1 MLSRLLRGGWA
12 VLFCL
17 CWCGCP
23 RPAENQTDE
32 QKNRHYVAAREKL
45 AALDYKGAIE
55 SFERAVEDNPRSALA
70 HFELGV
76 LYETRENDFAAA
88 LYHYNKALKLRPNAY
103 PADNIKQRIPGC
115 KQELVKADALG
126 TMQPAAFRETERLR
140 DENQILRRQILAL
153 QAQIPSRQVGPT
165 NSPGTVRGGAS
176 VPASR
181 RPAGP
186 ANPPGPAVFAHS
198 GPREAIGT
206 ESPGGTGVARAAGGR
221 VSGSDSLSAGDRPGG
236 AGAGSAARPRSHPVK
251 QGETPASIAR
261 LYGVRLEALLAAN
274 PGLEPRKLKIGQP
287 LNVPGP

>member
-1 MLSRLLRGGWA
+1 MLSRVLRGGWA

-32 QKNRHYVAAREKL
+32 QRNRHYVAARENL

-126 TMQPAAFRETERLR
+126 TMQPAALREAERLR
-140 DENQILRRQILAL
+140 DENQMLRKQILAL
-153 QAQIPSRQVGPT
+153 QAQLASRPAGST
-165 NSPGTVRGGAS
+165 NPPGAAGGGAS

-181 RPAGP
+181 RPPGQ
-186 ANPPGPAVFAHS
+186 ANPPAPAVFAHS
-198 GPREAIGT
+198 GPRDADAT
-206 ESPGGTGVARAAGGR
+206 ESPGGPGAARAAGGR
-221 VSGSDSLSAGDRPGG
+221 MSGAGSLSAGDRPGG
-236 AGAGSAARPRSHPVK
+236 AASGSAARPRSHPVK
-251 QGETPASIAR
+251 PGETPSSIAR

-274 PGLEPRKLKIGQP
+274 PGLEPRKLKVGQP
-287 LNVPGP
+287 LSVPGP

>member
-1 MLSRLLRGGWA
+1 MLFRVLRGGWA

-76 LYETRENDFAAA
+76 LFETRENDFAAA

-126 TMQPAAFRETERLR
+126 TTQPAALRESERLR
-140 DENQILRRQILAL
+140 DENQALRKQILAL
-153 QAQIPSRQVGPT
+153 HAQAASRLAGLT
-165 NSPGTVRGGAS
+165 NPPGTVGGGAS

-181 RPAGP
+181 RPAGQ
-186 ANPPGPAVFAHS
+186 ANPPGSVVLAHS
-198 GPREAIGT
+198 GPRDAGGT
-206 ESPGGTGVARAAGGR
+206 ESPSGPGAARAASGR
-221 VSGSDSLSAGDRPGG
+221 MSGTGSLSAGDRPGG
-236 AGAGSAARPRSHPVK
+236 VGQGSATPSRSHSVK
-251 QGETPASIAR
+251 PRETPSSIAR

-274 PGLEPRKLKIGQP
+274 PGLEPRKLKVGQP

>member
-1 MLSRLLRGGWA
+1 MLSRVLRRGWV

-23 RPAENQTDE
+23 RPAENQSDE

-45 AALDYKGAIE
+45 AALDYPGAAE
-55 SFERAVEDNPRSALA
+55 SFERAIDDNPRSALA
-70 HFELGV
+70 HFELG
-76 LYETRENDFAAA
+76 LLLETRENDFAAA

-126 TMQPAAFRETERLR
+126 TTQPGALREGERLR
-140 DENQILRRQILAL
+140 DENLALRKQILAL
-153 QAQIPSRQVGPT
+153 QAQLAG
-165 NSPGTVRGGAS
+165 
-176 VPASR
+176 

-186 ANPPGPAVFAHS
+186 TNFQSSS
-198 GPREAIGT
+198 GSRVA
-206 ESPGGTGVARAAGGR
+206 GGTDSAGGNSATRPAGGR
-221 VSGSDSLSAGDRPGG
+221 TPGTSSSGDRTGG
-236 AGAGSAARPRSHPVK
+236 TLAGHTTRPRAHPVK
-251 QGETPASIAR
+251 AGETPSSIAR

-274 PGLEPRKLKIGQP
+274 PGLDPRKLKVGQP

>member
-1 MLSRLLRGGWA
+1 MLSCVLRGGWA

-23 RPAENQTDE
+23 RPPENQSDE
-32 QKNRHYVAAREKL
+32 QRNRHYVAAREKL

-103 PADNIKQRIPGC
+103 PADNIRQRIPGC

-126 TMQPAAFRETERLR
+126 TTQPAAFREAERLR
-140 DENQILRRQILAL
+140 DENAALRKQIVAL
-153 QAQIPSRQVGPT
+153 QSQLAGRPVGPT
-165 NSPGTVRGGAS
+165 NAPRPLAFGQAGSRPTGGTEPAGGAF
-176 VPASR
+176 AA
-181 RPAGP
+181 RPQ
-186 ANPPGPAVFAHS
+186 
-198 GPREAIGT
+198 GPRGAGAD
-206 ESPGGTGVARAAGGR
+206 SP
-221 VSGSDSLSAGDRPGG
+221 SAGDRSGG
-236 AGAGSAARPRSHPVK
+236 AGTGSTARPRAHPVK
-251 QGETPASIAR
+251 QGETPSSIAR

-274 PGLEPRKLKIGQP
+274 PGLEPRKLKVGQS
-287 LNVPGP
+287 LNVPAL

>member
-1 MLSRLLRGGWA
+1 MLSRVLRGGWA

-45 AALDYKGAIE
+45 VALDYKGAIE

-76 LYETRENDFAAA
+76 LFETRENDFAAA

-103 PADNIKQRIPGC
+103 PADNVRQRIPAC

-126 TMQPAAFRETERLR
+126 TMQPAALREAERLR
-140 DENQILRRQILAL
+140 DENQTLRKQILAL
-153 QAQIPSRQVGPT
+153 QAQVAGRQVAPT
-165 NSPGTVRGGAS
+165 NSPRLTGGGAS
-176 VPASR
+176 GPASR
-181 RPAGP
+181 RLAGP
-186 ANPPGPAVFAHS
+186 TNVPASAVFGQT
-198 GPREAIGT
+198 GPRVAGGT
-206 ESPGGTGVARAAGGR
+206 ESAGGGAASR
-221 VSGSDSLSAGDRPGG
+221 PLGGRMSGAGTLSAEDRSGG

-251 QGETPASIAR
+251 QGETPSSIAR
-261 LYGVRLEALLAAN
+261 LYGVRLESLMAAN
-274 PGLEPRKLKIGQP
+274 PGLEARKLRIGQP

>member
-1 MLSRLLRGGWA
+1 M

-23 RPAENQTDE
+23 RPAENQSDE

-45 AALDYKGAIE
+45 GALDYPGAIE
-55 SFERAVEDNPRSALA
+55 SFERAIDDNPRSALA
-70 HFELGV
+70 HFELG
-76 LYETRENDFAAA
+76 LLLETRENDFAAA

-126 TMQPAAFRETERLR
+126 TMQPGAIREADRLR
-140 DENQILRRQILAL
+140 DENHALRKQILAL
-153 QAQIPSRQVGPT
+153 QAQLAG
-165 NSPGTVRGGAS
+165 
-176 VPASR
+176 

-186 ANPPGPAVFAHS
+186 TNWQAAS
-198 GPREAIGT
+198 GP
-206 ESPGGTGVARAAGGR
+206 RAAGGTEPA
-221 VSGSDSLSAGDRPGG
+221 SG
-236 AGAGSAARPRSHPVK
+236 GSAARPVGGRTPGASSIGDRAGAAVAGNATRPRAHPVK
-251 QGETPASIAR
+251 PGETPSSIAR

-274 PGLEPRKLKIGQP
+274 PGLEPRKLKVGQA